1 MSWFKRNWK
10 ALVKNVAPAL
20 ATALGSPAAGVAIRA
35 LGQELLGKE
44 DATEKEVSDY
54 IMQNQSPETLA
65 KIKETEANLEL
76 ELAKIDKSLEQ
87 IAAED
92 RASAR
97 MLASKRVIWPHIILT
112 GLFVLGYFSVLGVVL
127 NFLFGAG
134 EHEISSELLSIISIL
149 LGVLTGEFP
158 RIMAFWFGSSHG
170 SKEKDL
176 KLKGAE

>member
-44 DATEKEVSDY
+44 NATEKEVSEY
-54 IMQNQSPETLA
+54 IMKNQSPELLA
-65 KIKETEANLEL
+65 KIKQTEANLEL
-76 ELAKIDKSLEQ
+76 ELAKIDKSLEE

-97 MLASKRVIWPHIILT
+97 ELAKRRTVWPQVILT
-112 GLFVLGYFSVLGVVL
+112 ALFVLGYFLVLGFVVHYV
-127 NFLFGAG
+127 FGEGSGNLAP
-134 EHEISSELLSIISIL
+134 EYLSILSLL
-149 LGVLTGEFP
+149 LGILTSEVP
-158 RIMAFWFGSSHG
+158 RIMTFWFGSSHG